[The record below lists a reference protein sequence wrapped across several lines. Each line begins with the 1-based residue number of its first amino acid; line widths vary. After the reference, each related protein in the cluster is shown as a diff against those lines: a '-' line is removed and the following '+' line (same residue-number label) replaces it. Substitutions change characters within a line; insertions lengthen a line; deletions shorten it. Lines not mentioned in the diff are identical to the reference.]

1 MKEVLTVN
9 KVVLGGNKIF
19 KSLSHHQPE
28 VLDGEFLGLVTGQ
41 GMIKNPFIKVA
52 KKKKKKKKK

>member
-1 MKEVLTVN
+1 M
-9 KVVLGGNKIF
+9 VLGGNKIF

-28 VLDGEFLGLVTGQ
+28 VLDGEFMGLVTGQ